1 MPVKA
6 FITEHCTT
14 GLPAFKAASQNL
26 TVLTGL
32 RIHHLSGIRLSVSG
46 YESSYSV
53 LQLPRKVQKNPQDSS
68 NKQHMARGT
77 KEQRYSSC
85 HQHKFIIIIFLLDW
99 NNSKSALKIGFS
111 QCRSTCLKPYH
122 NTEMQHQNLIHV
134 PADRCRAFES
144 SQGCLPRFNTSK
156 LKKKKLI
163 MIIFRQS
170 SYLAPFQTEHCLY
183 GHSVFLGR
191 YRRRLPK
198 IFSFETTVLSLKYSQ
213 TTCLTIYLF
222 TLIYNLWLSHL
233 LIYSFVLI
241 FFFKLKLGMLS
252 KLEMSK
258 HPHRFIF

>member
-1 MPVKA
+1 
-6 FITEHCTT
+6 
-14 GLPAFKAASQNL
+14 
-26 TVLTGL
+26 
-32 RIHHLSGIRLSVSG
+32 
-46 YESSYSV
+46 
-53 LQLPRKVQKNPQDSS
+53 
-68 NKQHMARGT
+68 
-77 KEQRYSSC
+77 
-85 HQHKFIIIIFLLDW
+85 
-99 NNSKSALKIGFS
+99 
-111 QCRSTCLKPYH
+111 
-122 NTEMQHQNLIHV
+122 
-134 PADRCRAFES
+134 
-144 SQGCLPRFNTSK
+144 
-156 LKKKKLI
+156 